1 MLVVLVMPYLP
12 RLKTILQ
19 SKILYIILFVFIF
32 FYVLI
37 NCVVIKYQTKINDF
51 TYLEGKIIDIDIK
64 EDSLSF
70 ILKTNIKEKVKCQ
83 YYFQEYKDEYNTL
96 LGKTVRVEG
105 TVKKINNNTIPN
117 TFNYQKY
124 LYNNSIYISY
134 VVQNYT
140 IINQENIF
148 YKIKN
153 QISQKINNSDEKLK
167 PYLNLFIL
175 GDKGYLDNNLYNTYR
190 TNGIW
195 HLFAVSGMHISLI
208 ILILDKLLKKIKFKK
223 IIIIV
228 ILFYF
233 MFLTSFSASVMRA
246 TIFYFLKTI
255 FDYLNIAIDNKKILL
270 LTAFIIL
277 LLNPFMLFNNGFQYS
292 FLITMSIMFL
302 SNHITGNYFSQ
313 ILKVS
318 LIAFIVSLPITIN
331 LNYEINLLSIILN
344 IFYVPLISIIIFPL
358 SILVFIMPFLSF
370 ILKIFIVILEV
381 SNNFFGSLKLSIIM
395 PKMPIYLIIIYYLS
409 CYLFYKIKKKYIYL
423 IIIILFINY
432 ICPKLDNSYYVYF
445 LDVGQ
450 GDSTLFISPYKKE
463 IMLIDT
469 GGSYGSDYHV
479 SDNVILFLKSLGIS
493 KIDLLIISHGDAD
506 HGREAL
512 NYLEKYTVKNIILNK
527 NKLNNLENTIKKKGH
542 IVNNYTIKYFN
553 YHNINDYLSDD
564 ENYSSII
571 TNIKIKNY
579 QFLLM
584 GDAPQEIENKLIH
597 DYYLKADFL
606 KVGHH
611 GSKTSSSKIFIDEVN
626 PKYAI
631 ISVGQN
637 NRYNHPNNETLINLI
652 GRKVY
657 RTDQDGSIMVKI
669 TNNNLKIV
677 TYKP

>member
-246 TIFYFLKTI
+246 TIFYF
-255 FDYLNIAIDNKKILL
+255 
-270 LTAFIIL
+270 
-277 LLNPFMLFNNGFQYS
+277 
-292 FLITMSIMFL
+292 
-302 SNHITGNYFSQ
+302 
-313 ILKVS
+313 
-318 LIAFIVSLPITIN
+318 
-331 LNYEINLLSIILN
+331 
-344 IFYVPLISIIIFPL
+344 
-358 SILVFIMPFLSF
+358 
-370 ILKIFIVILEV
+370 
-381 SNNFFGSLKLSIIM
+381 
-395 PKMPIYLIIIYYLS
+395 
-409 CYLFYKIKKKYIYL
+409 
-423 IIIILFINY
+423 
-432 ICPKLDNSYYVYF
+432 
-445 LDVGQ
+445 
-450 GDSTLFISPYKKE
+450 
-463 IMLIDT
+463 
-469 GGSYGSDYHV
+469 
-479 SDNVILFLKSLGIS
+479 
-493 KIDLLIISHGDAD
+493 
-506 HGREAL
+506 
-512 NYLEKYTVKNIILNK
+512 
-527 NKLNNLENTIKKKGH
+527 
-542 IVNNYTIKYFN
+542 
-553 YHNINDYLSDD
+553 
-564 ENYSSII
+564 
-571 TNIKIKNY
+571 
-579 QFLLM
+579 
-584 GDAPQEIENKLIH
+584 
-597 DYYLKADFL
+597 
-606 KVGHH
+606 
-611 GSKTSSSKIFIDEVN
+611 
-626 PKYAI
+626 
-631 ISVGQN
+631 
-637 NRYNHPNNETLINLI
+637 
-652 GRKVY
+652 
-657 RTDQDGSIMVKI
+657 
-669 TNNNLKIV
+669 
-677 TYKP
+677 